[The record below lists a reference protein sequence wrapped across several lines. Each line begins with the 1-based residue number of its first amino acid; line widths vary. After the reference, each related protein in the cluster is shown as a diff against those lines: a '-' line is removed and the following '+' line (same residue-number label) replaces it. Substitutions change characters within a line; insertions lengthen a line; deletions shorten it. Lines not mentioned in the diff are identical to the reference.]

1 MKTAPRML
9 LLALALTGWAAADL
23 PKKAPVTK
31 YSRLWTDSP
40 FTSKPP
46 PQEIG
51 PIANPLEDWTL
62 IGVSPIKSGHRV
74 TIMNKKDPTQRVAV
88 ETNKTVQGFKIL
100 SVDRKAD
107 DSRATVVRMQSD
119 SSTGT
124 VAYEE
129 KYLTLAPPP
138 AAKKTAPKLPPGIVP
153 GQIPGQPQIRQ
164 PRPRVVP
171 PPTPKPATPTSGQ
184 RSFQRPT
191 STSSSHSRPDRRS
204 R

>member
-1 MKTAPRML
+1 
-9 LLALALTGWAAADL
+9 
-23 PKKAPVTK
+23 
-31 YSRLWTDSP
+31 
-40 FTSKPP
+40 
-46 PQEIG
+46 
-51 PIANPLEDWTL
+51 
-62 IGVSPIKSGHRV
+62 
-74 TIMNKKDPTQRVAV
+74 MNKKDPTQRVAV

-119 SSTGT
+119 SATGT

-138 AAKKTAPKLPPGIVP
+138 AAKVAPKLPPGIVP
-153 GQIPGQPQIRQ
+153 GQIPGQIPGQPVIRQ

-171 PPTPKPATPTSGQ
+171 PPNPTSATRANPPSTPSTGQ